1 MFVFLSKFLPP
12 LIYPLGLI
20 FFLLLLALIIRRTK
34 PRLQTAI
41 LIIMLVILLVS
52 SNRWVASSLVRS
64 LEWQYLPADNLPQV
78 EMIVVLGG
86 GTESAQYPR
95 PAVEVNGAGDR
106 VIYAAR
112 LYHQGIAPR
121 ILVSGGNI
129 TWLSGR
135 TMTPAEEMDDLL
147 QLMGVPKEAILLQP
161 KSQNTY
167 EDAAFTAEMLHEQ
180 GIERVVLVTSAMHM
194 PRSVGL
200 FQKQGIEVI
209 PAPADYSVT
218 QATWD
223 NLMRFQLET
232 FLVNILPSAG
242 AMDSTTNALKEYIGM
257 MVYRLRGWM

>member
-12 LIYPLGLI
+12 LVYPLGLI
-20 FFLLLLALIIRRTK
+20 FFLLILALIIRRTK

-41 LIIMLVILLVS
+41 LIITLAILVIS

-64 LEWQYLPADNLPQV
+64 LEWQYLPAETLPQV
-78 EMIVVLGG
+78 EAIVVLGG

-95 PAVEVNGAGDR
+95 PAVEINGAGDR

-112 LYHQGIAPR
+112 LYKQGLAPR
-121 ILVSGGNI
+121 VLVSGGNI

-135 TMTPAEEMDDLL
+135 TMTPADEMDDLL
-147 QLMGVPKEAILLQP
+147 QLMGVPQEAIVLQP

-167 EDAAFTAEMLHEQ
+167 EDAAFTAEMLHEM
-180 GIERVVLVTSAMHM
+180 GIERVILVTSAMHM

-218 QATWD
+218 EASWA
-223 NLMRFQLET
+223 NLMSLQPES
-232 FLVNILPSAG
+232 FLVNILPNASALS
-242 AMDSTTNALKEYIGM
+242 ATTNALKEYIGM
-257 MVYRLRGWM
+257 FIYRLRGWM